1 MKLSRA
7 DIVLIELRNK
17 IKFFISKSSSEY
29 LKEVLKRSKPIRTI
43 KKVKI

>member
-7 DIVLIELRNK
+7 DVVLIELRNK
-17 IKFFISKSSSEY
+17 IKFFISKSSSKY
-29 LKEVLKRSKPIRTI
+29 LKEVLKRSKPTRTI